1 MEPEDPQSA
10 RLFELVIAAELVT
23 ALQLLTSSE
32 EPFLWVGLFLLI
44 TCLLSARS
52 ADKR

>member
-10 RLFELVIAAELVT
+10 RLFELVVAAELVT
-23 ALQLLTSSE
+23 AVQLLTSSE
-32 EPFLWVGLFLLI
+32 EPFLWVGPFLLI
-44 TCLLSARS
+44 TCLLSSSS

>member
-1 MEPEDPQSA
+1 MEPEDPQPA

-44 TCLLSARS
+44 TCLLSGHS